1 MWELDYNESW
11 ALKNWCFRA
20 VVLEKTLES
29 PLDSKETK
37 PVNPKANQ
45 SWIIIGRTDA
55 EATAPILWPPEA
67 KSQLTRKDPDAGKGW
82 KQEKGTAE
90 GKWLVELE
98 SNTDSMDMS
107 LSKLWEMVKE
117 REAWCCGPWGHKESH
132 TTGWLNQQIRWG
144 WATHEN

>member
-1 MWELDYNESW
+1 MWELDYKESW
-11 ALKNWCFRA
+11 VLKNWCFRA

-98 SNTDSMDMS
+98 SNTNSMDMS

-117 REAWCCGPWGHKESH
+117 REAWCCSPWGHKESH
-132 TTGWLNQQIRWG
+132 TTGRLNQQIRWG